1 MDTARRQLI
10 EKLGVPLKCVPA
22 EAERRVAFLASQPPV
37 SSPEASSSSTA
48 VSPRQYEHTVPHQR
62 QYLEHGSRLVG
73 PSQARPGPDTPPM
86 IK

>member
-1 MDTARRQLI
+1 MDTARRQQI
-10 EKLGVPLKCVPA
+10 EKLGVPLNRKGVPA

-37 SSPEASSSSTA
+37 SSPEASSA